1 LSRAGR
7 RPSIQES
14 FDGRGA
20 HPGVPFSW
28 ATRGEGTDMGDTAR
42 SFVSKTGYGDP
53 GTAADKER
61 IAESVRKL
69 WAREERP

>member
-1 LSRAGR
+1 
-7 RPSIQES
+7 
-14 FDGRGA
+14 
-20 HPGVPFSW
+20 
-28 ATRGEGTDMGDTAR
+28 MGDTAR